1 MVYFD
6 YFIKQQLIKE
16 ISFTGAWGGP
26 GYYVEILLIL
36 LITAILCGIWVI
48 NNKNPILAVLSL
60 IGLIGS
66 ISIYLILIGLTFI
79 GLSYII
85 IYLGAVFWL
94 MPRWLNFNSTIFLL
108 YLFELFLCIFF
119 SYLEIKFK
127 IIIYP

>member
-6 YFIKQQLIKE
+6 YFVKQQLIKE
-16 ISFTGAWGGP
+16 ISLN

-85 IYLGAVFWL
+85 IYVGAVKINTDL
-94 MPRWLNFNSTIFLL
+94 IKLKLGIIQD
-108 YLFELFLCIFF
+108 FLC
-119 SYLEIKFK
+119 LLA
-127 IIIYP
+127 